1 MNKTDRVPIGLRHR
15 PIVGIDDY
23 SSYDGLYKDA
33 TDAKAL
39 SVGLAQWKY
48 EEEDGVK
55 EISAKVFRRKENR
68 WSRQS
73 EELPIHRCF
82 DLCILIVQA
91 LQRSTKG
98 EFFEVD
104 QDNFVPYVV
113 NENELEAINLFFKKY
128 KDAYLLEKMENLKD
142 LLERFLSQK

>member
-1 MNKTDRVPIGLRHR
+1 M
-15 PIVGIDDY
+15 GIDDY

-55 EISAKVFRRKENR
+55 EISAKVFRRNENR

-104 QDNFVPYVV
+104 KENLKPYVV
-113 NENELEAINLFFKKY
+113 NENELEAITLFFKKY
-128 KDAYLLEKMENLKD
+128 KDTYLLEKMENLKD
-142 LLERFLSQK
+142 LLERFLSQI